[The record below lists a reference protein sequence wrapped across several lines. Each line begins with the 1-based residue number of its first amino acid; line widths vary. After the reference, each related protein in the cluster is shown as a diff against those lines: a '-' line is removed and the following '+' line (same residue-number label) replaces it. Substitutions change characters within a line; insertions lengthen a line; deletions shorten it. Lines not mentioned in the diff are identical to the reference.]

1 MKMAQLTIPITF
13 DEDKLREIVEEA
25 VARLKAEGYIWK
37 DNPQPMVLPDAPELV
52 PLGGMHNGKHILGR
66 QDGSSPKQ
74 AD

>member
-1 MKMAQLTIPITF
+1 MAQLTIPIVL
-13 DEDKLREIVEEA
+13 DEDKLREIVNEA

-37 DNPQPMVLPDAPELV
+37 DNPQPMILPDAPELV
-52 PLGGMHNGKHILGR
+52 PLMGGNLSGKHILGR